1 MINASEIGQYRYCSA
16 AWFLQRCG
24 FKPESESLKLGK
36 KKHIKLGENIDRVER
51 QESHSNLFRIVG
63 YFLLVIGFLLIILNG
78 VI

>member
-1 MINASEIGQYRYCSA
+1 MINASEIGQYRYCSVG
-16 AWFLQRCG
+16 WFLQRCG
-24 FKPESESLKLGK
+24 FKPESESLKLGE

-51 QESHSNLFRIVG
+51 QESHSYLFRIVG